1 MKLQKSI
8 KVCILLLACSSFLFG
23 CEHIIRTEEKV
34 TGQVVDKYVTKV
46 KIEGD
51 CTQVPL
57 ANGLFLPICDEDK
70 EEERFN
76 VKVQAHGI
84 TTIFNNKSMF
94 ESEENELPVIYIK
107 EVGEESNKVYNE
119 RLILSN

>member
-1 MKLQKSI
+1 MNSEDMRENLQP
-8 KVCILLLACSSFLFG
+8 
-23 CEHIIRTEEKV
+23 
-34 TGQVVDKYVTKV
+34 YV

-51 CTQVPL
+51 CTQVPI

-76 VKVQAHGI
+76 VTVQTHGI
-84 TTIFNNKSMF
+84 TTVFNNKSMF
-94 ESEENELPVIYIK
+94 ESEEKELPVIYIK